1 MKTARNSALA
11 AAVAGVAMMAACDCW
26 PYGSCD
32 DFPLPRIDELGEDE
46 ARAVL
51 SGLIEMANE
60 AKHGTHAYTC
70 PFGGE
75 AANTVTVTSE
85 QLGDSGLYRF
95 GKWELE
101 PSECRLA
108 VGYPDLAIDGGMEFT
123 SRATVFDSGRRIFKA
138 WVEGGFSAST
148 PDEREPYGRIDYFG
162 CESEGLSKTFSKEPG
177 DDGSFTGSLVGYL
190 CGASVEVPLS
200 SFPSAE

>member
-1 MKTARNSALA
+1 MKTARNIALA
-11 AAVAGVAMMAACDCW
+11 AAVAGVAMMAACDH
-26 PYGSCD
+26 
-32 DFPLPRIDELGEDE
+32 FPLLGEDE

-60 AKHGTHAYTC
+60 AKHGTHTYAC

-101 PSECRLA
+101 PSGCGLA
-108 VGYPDLAIDGGMEFT
+108 VGYPDLAIDGRVEFT
-123 SRATVFDSGRRIFKA
+123 SRATVFDSGRRRLKA
-138 WVEGGFSAST
+138 WVGGGVDWST
-148 PDEREPYGRIDYFG
+148 PDEIGAFG
-162 CESEGLSKTFSKEPG
+162 CISEGLSKTFWKEAG
-177 DDGSFTGSLVGYL
+177 DDGPFIGSLVGYF
-190 CGASVEVPLS
+190 CGASVEIPLS
-200 SFPSAE
+200 SFPSPE